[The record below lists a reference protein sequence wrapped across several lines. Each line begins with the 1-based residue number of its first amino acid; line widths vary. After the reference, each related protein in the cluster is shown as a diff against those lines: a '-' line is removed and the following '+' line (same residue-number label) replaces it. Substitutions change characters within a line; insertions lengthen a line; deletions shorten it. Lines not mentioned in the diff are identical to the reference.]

1 MRDEWNGSRPHQ
13 HLLAGSLIQQWVT
26 RTSMWSGVFGR
37 RRGVLL
43 QFSFLGM
50 RLHFLGRR
58 IGSSQVWLDGWH
70 RKTPRCFSVPV
81 LMAKVKPLLRLIN
94 KQKTLQ
100 QEGFVN
106 RRLNGTESSWFCF
119 APSMQTWTR
128 IWSLNTNAYWMTGRV
143 NEWLIIVVVMVK
155 IIMLR

>member
-1 MRDEWNGSRPHQ
+1 MREWMKWKQ
-13 HLLAGSLIQQWVT
+13 
-26 RTSMWSGVFGR
+26 TSPASASWLTNTTVSYQNIYVIWGVWQEE
-37 RRGVLL
+37 RGAASV
-43 QFSFLGM
+43 FLGM